1 MSEDERHANNL
12 ELFLDLVFV
21 FAVTQI
27 ASLVD
32 GDLTISGVAR
42 GVLIAW
48 LVWWQWS
55 QFTWAGSAVN
65 LQQRVA
71 TRILVLCT
79 IPATLTMA
87 VSIPHSFG
95 TDAHDTARWFG
106 IAYLVVQLLVLGM
119 QGTTAMRDAS
129 TRKAFLDFV
138 SFASIAPVLVAAG
151 GFTHDGGRVA
161 LWVAAAL
168 INIRGR
174 AARRFG

>member
-1 MSEDERHANNL
+1 MSEAERHANNL

-27 ASLVD
+27 ATLID

-42 GVLIAW
+42 GALVAL

-71 TRILVLCT
+71 TRVLVLCT

-87 VSIPHSFG
+87 VAIPHSFG
-95 TDAHDTARWFG
+95 IGEGPDTGAWFG
-106 IAYLVVQLLVLGM
+106 IAL
-119 QGTTAMRDAS
+119 
-129 TRKAFLDFV
+129 
-138 SFASIAPVLVAAG
+138 
-151 GFTHDGGRVA
+151 
-161 LWVAAAL
+161 
-168 INIRGR
+168 
-174 AARRFG
+174 